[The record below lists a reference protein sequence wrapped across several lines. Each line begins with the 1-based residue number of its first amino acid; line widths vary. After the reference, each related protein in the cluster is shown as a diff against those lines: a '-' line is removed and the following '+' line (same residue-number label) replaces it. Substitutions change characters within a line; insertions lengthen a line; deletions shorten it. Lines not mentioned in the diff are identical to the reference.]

1 MSRRKKITYL
11 ALAIASVVI
20 AACSSPVAPH
30 NSRSVAATRSGIAK
44 EYGYPHH
51 KTPARRTGT

>member
-30 NSRSVAATRSGIAK
+30 NDCISGYVGSNGI
-44 EYGYPHH
+44 
-51 KTPARRTGT
+51 TCN